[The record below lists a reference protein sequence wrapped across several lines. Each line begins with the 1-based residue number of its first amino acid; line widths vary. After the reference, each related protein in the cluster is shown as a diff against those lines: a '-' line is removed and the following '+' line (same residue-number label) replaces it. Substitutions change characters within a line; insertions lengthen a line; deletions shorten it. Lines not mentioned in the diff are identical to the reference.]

1 MAIINSSSQAA
12 ISNGFLRLA
21 TEIVQNSQSPEE
33 ALRTAISRA
42 YYSVYLTA
50 RDRLFGSDA
59 IGLTR
64 KKREALI
71 KRLKRKHKPSGSHD
85 RVLFALTDL
94 SSTSTIH
101 PLVLSQ
107 QIGEL
112 KAARI
117 HADYNF
123 TKEHL
128 REIPYD
134 TWSEY
139 ADKMVAFASQLLP
152 VTRQLPSYPST

>member
-1 MAIINSSSQAA
+1 MAIINSSSQTA

-21 TEIVQNSQSPEE
+21 TEIVQNNQSPEE

-42 YYSVYLTA
+42 YYSVYLTV
-50 RDRLFGSDA
+50 RDRLFGPDA
-59 IGLTR
+59 IGLTYR
-64 KKREALI
+64 KRGALI
-71 KRLKRKHKPSGSHD
+71 KRLKRKHEPSGSHD
-85 RVLFALTDL
+85 CVLFAITDL

-117 HADYNF
+117 DADYKF
-123 TKEHL
+123 TKENL

-152 VTRQLPSYPST
+152 VARQLPSYPST